1 MSLPFGALCH
11 LDLSKVALCQLELA
25 GLRGHVCAMKLV
37 GQRSYLCQKTSG
49 CTGRGENASAI
60 GASCHW
66 YQVESGWGENIPLPF
81 GALWHMDLEKVI
93 WHWLALAEERECLTN
108 GASCNFRPGKNHL
121 HDWLVREKILRLVLV
136 PFYLFS
142 ELWVVVFYLFLLF
155 CFCFKINWG
164 FLMVENFV
172 LSWKESSVR

>member
-81 GALWHMDLEKVI
+81 GALCHMDLEKVI

-121 HDWLVREKILRLVLV
+121 HDWLVRKDSKASFSPLLSFFRTLGCC
-136 PFYLFS
+136 FLF
-142 ELWVVVFYLFLLF
+142 VFIVLFLF
-155 CFCFKINWG
+155 
-164 FLMVENFV
+164 
-172 LSWKESSVR
+172 